1 MGFADHFFKERYV
14 MQEKR
19 KSKRFVLEATI
30 AMERVDGSKNRLVPI
45 NIIDV
50 SGSGIG
56 FSCKEILE
64 MNSVYKIQLKIWTG
78 DTVDALVN
86 IVRFDNS
93 NDDAYIYGANYIGMP
108 GNDTSKFNIHELF
121 EEANN

>member
-1 MGFADHFFKERYV
+1 

-30 AMERVDGSKNRLVPI
+30 AMERVDGTRNRLVPI

-56 FSCKEILE
+56 FSCKELLE
-64 MNSVYKIQLKIWTG
+64 MNSIYKVQLKIWTG
-78 DTVDALVN
+78 DVVDALVN

-93 NDDAYIYGANYIGMP
+93 RDDENIYGANFIGMP

-121 EEANN
+121 ENAKGQ